1 MKYRLTDETKE
12 FYGRILHR
20 IEAIETFGNVE
31 AGEKG
36 GWIEKEENLSQ
47 EGLCWVCGDAQVYGN
62 ALVYDNAWVYGDAQV
77 YGNAQVYCDARV
89 CGDAQVYDNA
99 QVYGD
104 AWVCGDAQVRGN
116 AQVYGDARVCGDA
129 RVYDNAQ
136 VYGDAQIRSRGD
148 IFWIAGLGSRHGTT
162 TIYRNKDGGLTVS
175 CGCFLGTLEEFEA
188 KVKETHGDNLFG
200 REYRA
205 LIELAKIYFGMNL

>member
-36 GWIEKEENLSQ
+36 GWVEKEENLSQ
-47 EGLCWVCGDAQVYGN
+47 EGLCWVYGN
-62 ALVYDNAWVYGDAQV
+62 AQVCCDAHVYGDAWVYGDAQV
-77 YGNAQVYCDARV
+77 Y
-89 CGDAQVYDNA
+89 DNA
-99 QVYGD
+99 WVY
-104 AWVCGDAQVRGN
+104 GDAQVRGN

-136 VYGDAQIRSRGD
+136 VYGDAQIRSHGD

-205 LIELAKIYFGMNL
+205 LIELAKIHFEVNS

>member
-47 EGLCWVCGDAQVYGN
+47 EGLCWVC
-62 ALVYDNAWVYGDAQV
+62 
-77 YGNAQVYCDARV
+77 
-89 CGDAQVYDNA
+89 DNA
-99 QVYGD
+99 QVY
-104 AWVCGDAQVRGN
+104 
-116 AQVYGDARVCGDA
+116 GDA

-136 VYGDAQIRSRGD
+136 VCGDA
-148 IFWIAGLGSRHGTT
+148 L
-162 TIYRNKDGGLTVS
+162 V
-175 CGCFLGTLEEFEA
+175 C
-188 KVKETHGDNLFG
+188 DNARVYDNVLV
-200 REYRA
+200 
-205 LIELAKIYFGMNL
+205 

>member
-12 FYGRILHR
+12 YYGRILHR
-20 IEAIETFGNVE
+20 IEAVETFGSVE

-47 EGLCWVCGDAQVYGN
+47 EGLCWV
-62 ALVYDNAWVYGDAQV
+62 
-77 YGNAQVYCDARV
+77 
-89 CGDAQVYDNA
+89 YDNA

-104 AWVCGDAQVRGN
+104 ALA
-116 AQVYGDARVCGDA
+116 
-129 RVYDNAQ
+129 YDN
-136 VYGDAQIRSRGD
+136 AQIRSRGD
-148 IFWIAGLGSRHGTT
+148 IFWVTGLGSRYGTT
-162 TIYRNKDGGLTVS
+162 TIYRNKDGGLTVT

-200 REYRA
+200 REYLK
-205 LIELAKIYFGMNL
+205 LIELAKLHFEVEG

>member
-1 MKYRLTDETKE
+1 M
-12 FYGRILHR
+12 HR

-47 EGLCWVCGDAQVYGN
+47 EGLCWVY
-62 ALVYDNAWVYGDAQV
+62 
-77 YGNAQVYCDARV
+77 
-89 CGDAQVYDNA
+89 
-99 QVYGD
+99 
-104 AWVCGDAQVRGN
+104 
-116 AQVYGDARVCGDA
+116 GDA
-129 RVYDNAQ
+129 RVYDNARVCGDAQ

-148 IFWIAGLGSRHGTT
+148 IFWITGLGSRHGTT
-162 TIYRNKDGGLTVS
+162 TIYQNKDGGLTVT

-200 REYRA
+200 REYLK
-205 LIELAKIYFGMNL
+205 LIELAKLHFEVEG